1 MTGPDLEQQFFDC
14 ASLFLAR
21 LTAWIR
27 IRLSPNATAVRD
39 SKMKYNSRHHIP
51 SENDS
56 RHHIGVF
63 NRIQSLKDDRSYS
76 WPAKLLKNI
85 QESDWRL

>member
-27 IRLSPNATAVRD
+27 IRLSPNATAVGAYIYVGLNRCIHVY
-39 SKMKYNSRHHIP
+39 KYIWAFILTHVI
-51 SENDS
+51 
-56 RHHIGVF
+56 
-63 NRIQSLKDDRSYS
+63 LKGD
-76 WPAKLLKNI
+76 
-85 QESDWRL
+85 